1 MVTIAV
7 DAMGGDFAP
16 EAEVK
21 GALECL
27 ADPRC
32 DFAIA
37 LYGDAERIAPYLA
50 GRADDG
56 RLAVVHTTEIID
68 MHDSAMSA
76 LKTKK
81 DSSMGR
87 ALEAHKAGDAQGFI
101 SAGNTG
107 AVMAASTLIL
117 GRVPG
122 VARPTI
128 GTFMPTVRGW
138 TLLVDA
144 GANVDCKAHHLVQ
157 FAMMGSIY
165 TELMR
170 GVDRPT
176 VGLLNVGEEDSKGG
190 EVPVAAHR
198 MLKEAPINFHGN
210 VEGGDIFKGT
220 VDVVVCDGFT
230 GNVILKVA
238 ESVPGFLKAT
248 FRRVAEKSLLD
259 KLRIGFAA
267 GALRTAMKD
276 WDYQDYGGVPL
287 LGVNG
292 VSIIGH
298 GRSTPRA
305 IKNMILKAKETID
318 RGVTGRIA
326 QAMAAH
332 TAPGS

>member
-16 EAEVK
+16 ESEVK
-21 GALECL
+21 GALACL

-37 LYGDAERIAPYLA
+37 LYGDEKRIAPFLE

-56 RLAVVHTTEIID
+56 RLRIVHTSEVID

-87 ALEAHKAGDAQGFI
+87 ALEAHKAGDVQGFI

-128 GTFMPTVRGW
+128 GTFLPTERGW
-138 TLLVDA
+138 TLVVDA
-144 GANVDCKAHHLVQ
+144 GANVDCKPHHLAQ
-157 FAMMGSIY
+157 FGIMGSVY
-165 TELMR
+165 TEHMR
-170 GVDRPT
+170 GVARPS
-176 VGLLNVGEEDSKGG
+176 VGLLNVGEEESKGG
-190 EVPVAAHR
+190 EVPVSAHKL
-198 MLKEAPINFHGN
+198 LKEAPINFHGN

-230 GNVILKVA
+230 GNIILKFA

-248 FRRVAEKSLLD
+248 FRGVAEKSFTA
-259 KLRIGFAA
+259 KLRIGIAT
-267 GALRTAMKD
+267 GALRTAMKS
-276 WDYQDYGGVPL
+276 WDYQEYGGVPL

-305 IKNMILKAKETID
+305 IMNMILKAKETID
-318 RGVTGRIA
+318 RRVTDRIA
-326 QAMAAH
+326 EAMAAIPH
-332 TAPGS
+332 SG